1 MIKRILNLEI
11 ALNWYKDIEMIA
23 NPGKFQFIILS
34 KNTVSHSIVI
44 KKKML
49 ESQKSV
55 KLLGLSMNNKLN
67 FRIHI
72 NNISKVAS
80 AKIEGLARIKSR
92 LNLLQAKMTQF

>member
-1 MIKRILNLEI
+1 
-11 ALNWYKDIEMIA
+11 
-23 NPGKFQFIILS
+23 
-34 KNTVSHSIVI
+34 
-44 KKKML
+44 
-49 ESQKSV
+49 
-55 KLLGLSMNNKLN
+55 MNNKLN